1 LNQHHFHFTKGKIIM
16 QQTDVQLGNTYLV
29 KVAGNWVP
37 VQITEDH
44 PSGKGWNGT
53 TTTGKTIRIASAQR
67 LQQILNDNDGNTAN
81 PKAKQTKATTDTS
94 DAPKRDTR
102 ERMATNGKPMSL
114 INAAAYIL
122 AQGNREPMRCKDI
135 VEQAVEQKLWQ
146 PGKGLTP
153 ASTLSAAI
161 MREIKTKGNDSRF
174 RKAERG
180 KFTIATEA

>member
-1 LNQHHFHFTKGKIIM
+1 M
-16 QQTDVQLGNTYLV
+16 QQTDVQLGETYLV

-67 LQQILNDNDGNTAN
+67 LQQILNDDGDTAN
-81 PKAKQTKATTDTS
+81 PKAKQTKATTGTTDM
-94 DAPKRDTR
+94 PKRDTSKR
-102 ERMATNGKPMSL
+102 VATDAKPMSL
-114 INAAAYIL
+114 INAAVHIL

-135 VEQAVEQKLWQ
+135 VEQAISQNLWQ

-153 ASTLSAAI
+153 ASTLYAAI
-161 MREIKTKGNDSRF
+161 GREIKTKWDTIIAR
-174 RKAERG
+174 RVPHRCARG
-180 KFTIATEA
+180 IGVWPG